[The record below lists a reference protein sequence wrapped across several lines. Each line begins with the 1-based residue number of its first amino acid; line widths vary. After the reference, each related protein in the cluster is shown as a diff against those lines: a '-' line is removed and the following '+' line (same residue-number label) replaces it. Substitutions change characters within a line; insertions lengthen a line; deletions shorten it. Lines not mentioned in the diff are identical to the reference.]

1 MAYYS
6 LQSKSVKRSEKSV
19 RRRMETLTLK
29 KGLTDQRKTEH
40 HSRAEEMQWA
50 QRGRKVNRGT
60 AAQGI
65 VRLQEWV
72 GQAMN
77 REGKHD

>member
-1 MAYYS
+1 M
-6 LQSKSVKRSEKSV
+6 
-19 RRRMETLTLK
+19 
-29 KGLTDQRKTEH
+29 GTE
-40 HSRAEEMQWA
+40 
-50 QRGRKVNRGT
+50 GRKVNRGT

>member
-1 MAYYS
+1 LAYYS

-50 QRGRKVNRGT
+50 QRAER
-60 AAQGI
+60 
-65 VRLQEWV
+65 
-72 GQAMN
+72 
-77 REGKHD
+77 